1 MRTVRLTEEQERQ
14 LDYLARKKNASRSQ
28 VIKDALVAYYEQH
41 ATEQTA
47 YEKGEALFGK
57 YRSGE
62 SGRSQE
68 RKKRIRDKIRHKKDC
83 RSARMKDEN
92 AIPGTD
98 AGHDH

>member
-14 LDYLARKKNASRSQ
+14 LNYLARKKKTSRSQ

-41 ATEQTA
+41 ATEQTPF
-47 YEKGEALFGK
+47 EKGEALFGK

-68 RKKRIRDKIRHKKDC
+68 RKMRIRDKIRQKTGS
-83 RSARMKDEN
+83 RSGRVRDEKDEK
-92 AIPGTD
+92 D
-98 AGHDH
+98 EE

>member
-41 ATEQTA
+41 ATEKTS

-68 RKKRIRDKIRHKKDC
+68 RKKRIRDKVREKRGC
-83 RSARMKDEN
+83 RSGRMKDERV
-92 AIPGTD
+92 IPGTD
-98 AGHDH
+98 NRHDH

>member
-14 LDYLARKKNASRSQ
+14 LNYLARKKKTSRSQ

-41 ATEQTA
+41 ATEQTPF
-47 YEKGEALFGK
+47 EKGETLFGK

-68 RKKRIRDKIRHKKDC
+68 RKKRIRDKVRHKGDR
-83 RSARMKDEN
+83 RSGRMKVEKDEE
-92 AIPGTD
+92 
-98 AGHDH
+98 

>member
-14 LDYLARKKNASRSQ
+14 LDYLARQKNASRSQ
-28 VIKDALVAYYEQH
+28 VIKEALVEYYKQH
-41 ATEQTA
+41 TTEQTP

-68 RKKRIRDKIRHKKDC
+68 RKKRIREKVRGKKG
-83 RSARMKDEN
+83 RKVSLMKDHKAN
-92 AIPGTD
+92 PGTENR
-98 AGHDH
+98 HDH